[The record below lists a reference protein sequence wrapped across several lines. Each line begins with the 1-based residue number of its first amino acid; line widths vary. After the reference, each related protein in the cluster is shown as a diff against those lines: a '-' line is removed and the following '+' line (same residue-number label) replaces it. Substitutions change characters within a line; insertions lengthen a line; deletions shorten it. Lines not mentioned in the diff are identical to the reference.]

1 MKTNLSTSEFL
12 LWRQPG
18 QSVFVLYKIEQ
29 AVQARGQFVVCPFN
43 GEVEHFGITSQY
55 EITIDDLPFISFPRV
70 DDDLETFS
78 RKEDDYIALVTDA
91 VAELKKGDMQKV
103 VLSRPAPY
111 IANVNA
117 GAYFLALASTYKKSC
132 VFAFYTEKTGFWM
145 GATPEQLLKVEGE
158 TATAVSLAGTRKG
171 GEDEVWGEK
180 EKEEQQFVTQA
191 IRQEFSDAGVEN
203 ISVSDA
209 QTVQAGPVEH
219 LKSFVTGNLPEAMEA
234 IDLALRLHPTPAVG
248 GLPKKEAVA
257 YIIKN
262 EGYDRSFYTGYF
274 GITRN
279 NEANFWVNL
288 RSMQL
293 FRNGLVLYAGG
304 GITAASNPQSEWEE
318 TCNKLQTLTSII
330 KHD

>member
-1 MKTNLSTSEFL
+1 MKTNLSSSEFL

-18 QSVFVLYKIEQ
+18 QSVFVLYKLDQ
-29 AVQARGQFVVCPFN
+29 GVQSTGEFIAAPFQ
-43 GEVEHFGITSQY
+43 GKVQRFGITSQY
-55 EITIDDLPFISFPRV
+55 EITIDDLPFISFPRI
-70 DDDLETFS
+70 EENMQTFG
-78 RKEDDYIALVTDA
+78 RKEGEYVAIVADA
-91 VAELKKGDMQKV
+91 VTELKKGDMQKV

-111 IANVNA
+111 VANVNA

-145 GATPEQLLKVEGE
+145 GASPEQLLKVEGGI
-158 TATAVSLAGTRKG
+158 ATAVSLAGTRKG

-191 IRQEFSDAGVEN
+191 IRQEFTDAGVEN
-203 ISVSDA
+203 ISVSEA

-219 LKSFVTGNLPEAMEA
+219 LKSFVSGTMPEKKTV
-234 IDLALRLHPTPAVG
+234 IDLALALHPTPAVG

-257 YIIKN
+257 YISKN
-262 EGYDRSFYTGYF
+262 EGYDRSYYSGFF
-274 GITRN
+274 GVTRH

-288 RSMQL
+288 RCMKL